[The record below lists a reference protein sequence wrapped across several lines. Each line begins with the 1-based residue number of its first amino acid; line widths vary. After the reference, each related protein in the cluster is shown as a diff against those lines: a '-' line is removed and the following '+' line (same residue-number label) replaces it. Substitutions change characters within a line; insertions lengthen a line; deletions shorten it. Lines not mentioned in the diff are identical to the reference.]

1 MQKLVEFYEMVSLND
16 AALRESEREAVL
28 KAGVALRMFER
39 AMEIFKT
46 DSIDLGETA
55 EALLG
60 LAA

>member
-16 AALRESEREAVL
+16 ASLEGSEREAIL

-39 AMEIFKT
+39 SMESFKT
-46 DSIDLGETA
+46 GSIDLGETA